1 MEELK
6 LCEEIINKVKWF
18 MERKDYNGLR
28 LYIEE
33 KEKYVN
39 NYISKVNTAEED
51 YIDNLIKENKV
62 KWFMERKDYNGLR
75 LYIEEKEKYVNNY
88 ISKVNTAEEDYID
101 NLIKDLK

>member
-1 MEELK
+1 LRRFCYNLLGDNMEELK

-51 YIDNLIKENKV
+51 YIDNLIK
-62 KWFMERKDYNGLR
+62 
-75 LYIEEKEKYVNNY
+75 
-88 ISKVNTAEEDYID
+88 
-101 NLIKDLK
+101 DLK

>member
-33 KEKYVN
+33 REKYVEN
-39 NYISKVNTAEED
+39 CIIMSKNKEEE
-51 YIDNLIKENKV
+51 YIDSLVKEL
-62 KWFMERKDYNGLR
+62 D
-75 LYIEEKEKYVNNY
+75 
-88 ISKVNTAEEDYID
+88 ISNT
-101 NLIKDLK
+101 